1 MTFAFMSESGA
12 EEFVAFMSNEFELEV
27 AVGSYLHV
35 EIDDAEL
42 NEEDQDA
49 MEMLVH
55 EARKLGAQD
64 VLL

>member
-12 EEFVAFMSNEFELEV
+12 EEFVAFMSDEFELEV
-27 AVGSYLHV
+27 EVGSYLHI

-42 NEEDQDA
+42 DEDPDA
-49 MEMLVH
+49 LDMLVH
-55 EARKLGAQD
+55 VARKLGAQD

>member
-12 EEFVAFMSNEFELEV
+12 EEFVAYMSDEFELDLE
-27 AVGSYLHV
+27 VGSYLHV
-35 EIDDAEL
+35 EIDDAALDED
-42 NEEDQDA
+42 DQDA
-49 MEMLVH
+49 MEMLIH

>member
-1 MTFAFMSESGA
+1 MTFAFMSERGA
-12 EEFVAFMSNEFELEV
+12 EEFVAFMSDEFELELE
-27 AVGSYLHV
+27 VGSYLHI

-42 NEEDQDA
+42 DVDNHDA

>member
-12 EEFVAFMSNEFELEV
+12 EEFVAFISEEFELEV
-27 AVGSYLHV
+27 EIGSYLHV
-35 EIDDAEL
+35 EIDDSEFDEVDL
-42 NEEDQDA
+42 DTLEW
-49 MEMLVH
+49 LTH